1 MSDYYPP
8 AAIVTADM
16 QVIDAAGALVGQVKE
31 LRGPCVLVDRRLK
44 RDLYVPL
51 EAIVARDGETLTL
64 NVTVD
69 QIDELG
75 WSKPPLLGGPDP
87 ASPTASDHQLVNRD
101 ELAVGGPTE
110 RATPLDT
117 RAGQLTTSGT
127 DDGALPPVEDV
138 LGAEQQR
145 LRDLSG

>member
-8 AAIVTADM
+8 AAIVTPEM
-16 QVIDAAGALVGQVKE
+16 QVIDAAGAVVGQVKE
-31 LRGPCVLVDRRLK
+31 LRGPYVLVDRRLK

-51 EAIVARDGETLTL
+51 EAIVARDGETLAL

-69 QIDELG
+69 QFDELG
-75 WSKPPLLGGPDP
+75 WDNPPLLGGLEPDP
-87 ASPTASDHQLVNRD
+87 LLAPDHEVVNRD
-101 ELAVGGPTE
+101 VLAVGGATE

-117 RAGQLTTSGT
+117 RAGQRTTSGT
-127 DDGALPPVEDV
+127 DDGALPPAGDFLTED
-138 LGAEQQR
+138 QQR